1 MKYVC
6 SLDRSRNS
14 FVGPLSSVS
23 IFFQFFFEQIFLRC
37 HFPFISIRYYF
48 LLNHWN
54 SYTFSWKS
62 KFEQFLRFF
71 SLLMIKIRPHLM
83 NYMAWVCNYVS
94 TKNGSSIRARERTN
108 SAKTIATQ
116 IIYKQIV
123 WKKHNWDKL
132 YQNKRNS
139 IFIFFLVFFVNFARV
154 KLRIMCF
161 LNSRLV
167 FGMPFLY
174 FAFILLH
181 VEVKMR
187 VYYAERLISVKK
199 REKMFCFFCGCVCL
213 FDFSFFTHSI
223 KICLPLS
230 AFFLK
235 HFWNHCKKRRKKVMK

>member
-1 MKYVC
+1 MYQQKT
-6 SLDRSRNS
+6 
-14 FVGPLSSVS
+14 
-23 IFFQFFFEQIFLRC
+23 EA
-37 HFPFISIRYYF
+37 RYAHEKELTQQK
-48 LLNHWN
+48 LL
-54 SYTFSWKS
+54 
-62 KFEQFLRFF
+62 
-71 SLLMIKIRPHLM
+71 
-83 NYMAWVCNYVS
+83 
-94 TKNGSSIRARERTN
+94 
-108 SAKTIATQ
+108 Q